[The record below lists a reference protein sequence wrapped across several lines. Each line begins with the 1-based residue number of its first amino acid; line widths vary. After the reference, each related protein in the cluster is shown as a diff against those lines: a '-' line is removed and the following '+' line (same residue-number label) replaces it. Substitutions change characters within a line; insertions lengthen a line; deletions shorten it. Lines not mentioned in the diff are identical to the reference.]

1 MMVTIHISLISPGS
15 YYCKVTATCTE
26 LNRPCVGA
34 LVMRTGTLAFTNDT
48 AEPSETR
55 EIVNDFLF
63 LKKTSLKTL
72 SECVGTNPEW

>member
-1 MMVTIHISLISPGS
+1 MVTISLISPGG
-15 YYCKVTATCTE
+15 YYCKVTATCAA

-34 LVMRTGTLAFTNDT
+34 LVMRTGTLAFTND
-48 AEPSETR
+48 AAGSSETR